1 MCEMK
6 CDYVN
11 SEDKATNE
19 KEHKRVS
26 LQLTYAIAWPPGS
39 VASGADAKSAIAHLL
54 VKTGHGETVGGAPTQ
69 KSQLALTPFWQF
81 TAEGIFSTGG
91 RGKLVTG
98 ARFIQWNNS
107 STY

>member
-26 LQLTYAIAWPPGS
+26 LQLTYAIA
-39 VASGADAKSAIAHLL
+39 
-54 VKTGHGETVGGAPTQ
+54 
-69 KSQLALTPFWQF
+69 
-81 TAEGIFSTGG
+81 
-91 RGKLVTG
+91 
-98 ARFIQWNNS
+98 
-107 STY
+107 